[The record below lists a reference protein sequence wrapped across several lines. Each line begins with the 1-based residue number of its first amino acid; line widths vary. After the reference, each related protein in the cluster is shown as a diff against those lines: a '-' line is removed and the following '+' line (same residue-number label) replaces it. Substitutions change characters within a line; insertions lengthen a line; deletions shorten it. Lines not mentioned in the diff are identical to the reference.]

1 MFVIQNQKIRLSLE
15 IGNKFQIFSNISY
28 MNFNIQYENPKE
40 SLLTRLF
47 KVRGIQD
54 NVENFLNPKLADYW
68 LDPFLLNDMEIAVER
83 IKKALKDG
91 EKIMIF

>member
-1 MFVIQNQKIRLSLE
+1 
-15 IGNKFQIFSNISY
+15 
-28 MNFNIQYENPKE
+28 MNFNIQYENPSE

-54 NVENFLNPKLADYW
+54 NMENFLNPKLADYW

-83 IKKALKDG
+83 ILRAIKD
-91 EKIMIF
+91 